1 MRRGIQAAHAAEQ
14 PDIRVLTF
22 MESKSISKF
31 PMPETKASVTALKA
45 LDPLSSLSDAR
56 LQELADLC
64 YVESVSRNLDPFQLR
79 AIAGQSVYLLRGE
92 LALAYEQGRSEVVV
106 GGSVDARY
114 PLGKRRIF
122 ISAKAVTEVQLVR
135 IDDDLL
141 DIMLTW
147 DQMAPQEPTG
157 AQPPSA
163 TQPPAGADWGV
174 MSGLFG
180 INSLRFGAFSQL
192 PPAHID
198 ELLRRFEHIEAKKG
212 EVVVREGAEGD
223 YYYLVESGRCQVER
237 TVGGVSMM
245 LAELK
250 SGDTFG
256 EEALVSEAKRNAT
269 VTMKTDGSLLR
280 LSKQDFNVLLRAP
293 LLRGV
298 NMEQAKQKVL
308 GGAEWIDVRYP
319 SEYQYDKLPGAVN
332 IPLSE
337 IRNAFGALD
346 IGKEYVI
353 YCQSGRRSSAA
364 AFLLAQRGYN
374 VYLLEGGLW
383 GGDRLP

>member
-1 MRRGIQAAHAAEQ
+1 MTG
-14 PDIRVLTF
+14 
-22 MESKSISKF
+22 
-31 PMPETKASVTALKA
+31 TKAGAEALKH
-45 LDPLSSLSDAR
+45 LDPLSSLSDMR
-56 LQELADLC
+56 LQELAGLC
-64 YVESVSRNLDPFQLR
+64 FIESVSRNLDPFRLR
-79 AIAGQSVYLLRGE
+79 SIAGQSVYLVRGE
-92 LALAYEQGRSEVVV
+92 LALAYSQGISEVIV
-106 GGSVDARY
+106 GGSVEARC
-114 PLGKRRIF
+114 PLGKRRVF
-122 ISAKAVTEVQLVR
+122 ISAKAVTGVQLIR

-141 DIMLTW
+141 DVMLTW
-147 DQMAPQEPTG
+147 DQLAAQEQVG
-157 AQPPSA
+157 AQQPSA
-163 TQPPAGADWGV
+163 ERPSSGANWGV

-180 INSLRFGAFSQL
+180 INNLRFGAFSQL

-198 ELLRRFEHIEAKKG
+198 ELLRRFERIEAKKG
-212 EVVVREGAEGD
+212 EVIIREGAEGD

-237 TVGGVSMM
+237 MVGGVNMT

-269 VTMKTDGSLLR
+269 VTMKTDGALLR
-280 LSKQDFNVLLRAP
+280 LSKQDFNVLLREP
-293 LLRGV
+293 LLRRI

-308 GGAEWIDVRYP
+308 GGAEWIDVRYM

-346 IGKEYVI
+346 INKEYVI
-353 YCQSGRRSSAA
+353 YCQSGRRSSAG

-374 VYLLEGGLW
+374 VYFLEGGLW

>member
-1 MRRGIQAAHAAEQ
+1 MTG
-14 PDIRVLTF
+14 
-22 MESKSISKF
+22 
-31 PMPETKASVTALKA
+31 TKASVEALKH
-45 LDPLSSLSDAR
+45 LDPLSSLSDMR

-64 YVESVSRNLDPFQLR
+64 FIESVGRNRDPFRLR
-79 AIAGQSVYLLRGE
+79 SIAGQSVYLVRGE
-92 LALAYEQGRSEVVV
+92 LALAYSQGISEVIV
-106 GGSVDARY
+106 GSSVEARY
-114 PLGKRRIF
+114 PLGKRRVF
-122 ISAKAVTEVQLVR
+122 ISAKAVTDVQLIR

-141 DIMLTW
+141 DVMLTW
-147 DQMAPQEPTG
+147 DQLAVPEQVGAPR
-157 AQPPSA
+157 PSA
-163 TQPPAGADWGV
+163 GRPASGADWSV

-180 INSLRFGAFSQL
+180 INNLRFGAFSRL

-198 ELLRRFEHIEAKKG
+198 ELLRRFERIEAKKG
-212 EVVVREGAEGD
+212 EVIIREGTEGD

-237 TVGGVSMM
+237 MIGGVNMT
-245 LAELK
+245 LAALK

-269 VTMKTDGSLLR
+269 VTMKTDGALLR
-280 LSKQDFNVLLRAP
+280 LSKQDFNALLREP
-293 LLRGV
+293 LLRGI
-298 NMEQAKQKVL
+298 NMEQATQKVL
-308 GGAEWIDVRYP
+308 GGAEWIDVRYM

-346 IGKEYVI
+346 INKEYVV

>member
-1 MRRGIQAAHAAEQ
+1 MEVNPPRQELPPGNKVSAA
-14 PDIRVLTF
+14 VLQ
-22 MESKSISKF
+22 
-31 PMPETKASVTALKA
+31 A

-56 LQELADLC
+56 LKELAALC
-64 YVESVSRNLDPFQLR
+64 YAEPVARNLDPFR
-79 AIAGQSVYLLRGE
+79 SCPIAGQSVYLLRGE
-92 LALAYEQGRSEVVV
+92 LALAYSEGRSEVVV
-106 GGSVDARY
+106 GGSADARF
-114 PLGKRRIF
+114 PLGKRRMF
-122 ISAKAVTEVQLVR
+122 VSSKAVTEVHLLR

-147 DQMAPQEPTG
+147 DQMARREPTG
-157 AQPPSA
+157 AQRPDSGRSP
-163 TQPPAGADWGV
+163 TGQPAGGGDWGV

-180 INSLRFGAFSQL
+180 ITNLRFGAFSQL

-198 ELLRRFEHIEAKKG
+198 ELLKRFESVAAKKG
-212 EVVVREGAEGD
+212 EVIIREGAEGD

-237 TVGGVSMM
+237 MIGGVSMT

-256 EEALVSEAKRNAT
+256 EEALVSDSKRNAT

-280 LSKQDFNVLLRAP
+280 LAKQDFNALLREPLLRAI
-293 LLRGV
+293 

-308 GGAEWIDVRYP
+308 GGAQWIDVRYM
-319 SEYQYDKLPGAVN
+319 SEYQYDKLDGAIN

-346 IGKEYVI
+346 INKEYVV

>member
-1 MRRGIQAAHAAEQ
+1 MTG
-14 PDIRVLTF
+14 
-22 MESKSISKF
+22 
-31 PMPETKASVTALKA
+31 TKASVEALKH
-45 LDPLSSLSDAR
+45 LDPLSSLSDMR
-56 LQELADLC
+56 LHELADLC
-64 YVESVSRNLDPFQLR
+64 FIESVRRNLDPFRLR
-79 AIAGQSVYLLRGE
+79 SIAGQSVYLVRGE
-92 LALAYEQGRSEVVV
+92 LALTYSQGIPEVIVGRSVE
-106 GGSVDARY
+106 ARC
-114 PLGKRRIF
+114 PLGKRRVF
-122 ISAKAVTEVQLVR
+122 ISAKAVTDVQLIR

-147 DQMAPQEPTG
+147 DQVTAQEQVG
-157 AQPPSA
+157 AQQPSA
-163 TQPPAGADWGV
+163 ERPSSGANWGV

-180 INSLRFGAFSQL
+180 INNLRFGAFSQL

-198 ELLRRFEHIEAKKG
+198 ELLRRFERIEAKKG
-212 EVVVREGAEGD
+212 EVIIREGAEGD

-237 TVGGVSMM
+237 MVGGVNMT
-245 LAELK
+245 LAALK

-269 VTMKTDGSLLR
+269 VTMKTDGAMLR
-280 LSKQDFNVLLRAP
+280 LSKQDFNALLREP
-293 LLRGV
+293 LLRGINV
-298 NMEQAKQKVL
+298 EQAKQKVL
-308 GGAEWIDVRYP
+308 GGAEWIDVRYM

-346 IGKEYVI
+346 INKEYVV

>member
-1 MRRGIQAAHAAEQ
+1 
-14 PDIRVLTF
+14 
-22 MESKSISKF
+22 MESKPS
-31 PMPETKASVTALKA
+31 PETRMPGTKVEVAALKA
-45 LDPLSSLSDAR
+45 LDPLSSLSDLR

-64 YVESVSRNLDPFQLR
+64 TIESVGRGVEPFRQL

-92 LALAYEQGRSEVVV
+92 LALAYAESRAEVVV
-106 GGSVDARY
+106 GGSADARY
-114 PLGKRRIF
+114 PLGKRRLF

-147 DQMAPQEPTG
+147 DQIAVNEQAG
-157 AQPPSA
+157 AKPPSA
-163 TQPPAGADWGV
+163 RKGSGGADWSV

-180 INSLRFGAFSQL
+180 INNLRFGAFSQL

-198 ELLRRFEHIEAKKG
+198 ELLQRFERIETKQG
-212 EVVVREGAEGD
+212 EAIIREGAEGD

-237 TVGGVSMM
+237 MVGGVSIT

-256 EEALVSEAKRNAT
+256 EEALVSESKRNAT
-269 VTMKTDGSLLR
+269 VTMKADGSLLR
-280 LSKQDFNVLLRAP
+280 LSKQDFDSLLREPLLRAI
-293 LLRGV
+293 
-298 NMEQAKQKVL
+298 NMEQAKQKAL
-308 GGAEWIDVRYP
+308 AGAEWLDVRYM

-346 IGKEYVI
+346 INKEYVV

-383 GGDRLP
+383 GGDRRP

>member
-1 MRRGIQAAHAAEQ
+1 MAA
-14 PDIRVLTF
+14 
-22 MESKSISKF
+22 
-31 PMPETKASVTALKA
+31 TKVSVEAL
-45 LDPLSSLSDAR
+45 
-56 LQELADLC
+56 
-64 YVESVSRNLDPFQLR
+64 RNLDPLASLSEVRLKELAELCCIEPVARGADPFHLR
-79 AIAGQSVYLLRGE
+79 TIAGQSAYVVRGE
-92 LALAYEQGRSEVVV
+92 LALAYGQGSSEVVV
-106 GGSVDARY
+106 GGSAEARG
-114 PLGKRRIF
+114 PLGKRRAF
-122 ISAKAVTEVQLVR
+122 TSARAVTEVELIR

-147 DQMAPQEPTG
+147 DQVAMQEQAG
-157 AQPPSA
+157 SKQSA
-163 TQPPAGADWGV
+163 ERPASGADWGV
-174 MSGLFG
+174 MSGMFG
-180 INSLRFGAFSQL
+180 INNLRFGAFSQL

-198 ELLRRFEHIEAKKG
+198 ELLRRFERVEAKAG
-212 EVVVREGAEGD
+212 EVIIREGAEGD

-237 TVGGVSMM
+237 RVGGVSMM

-280 LSKQDFNVLLRAP
+280 LSKQDFNALLREP
-293 LLRGV
+293 LLHGI
-298 NMEQAKQKVL
+298 NMEQAKQKVID
-308 GGAEWIDVRYP
+308 GAQWIDVRYP
-319 SEYQYDKLPGAVN
+319 SEYQYDRLPGARN

-346 IGKEYVI
+346 MDEEYVV

-364 AFLLAQRGYN
+364 AFLLAQRGYH
-374 VYLLEGGLW
+374 VFLLEGGLW